1 MMRKML
7 VPAVLAGLV
16 GLLSCSQAHAYG
28 ACARSGSYTNPYT
41 GRTTTYSGQ
50 TAAGP
55 GGAEH
60 TGTVTSTGPGGTYSA
75 SGGRAYSPAMYGGY
89 SAGGAV
95 HASGPYGSYSA
106 GVYRP

>member
-16 GLLSCSQAHAYG
+16 GLLTCSQAHAYG
-28 ACARSGSYTNPYT
+28 AAYRSGSYTNPYT

-50 TAAGP
+50 ATAGP
-55 GGAEH
+55 NGVER
-60 TGTVTSTGPGGTYSA
+60 TGTVTSTGPGGTVSA

-89 SAGGAV
+89 SAGGSVSAT
-95 HASGPYGSYSA
+95 GPYGSYTG